1 MEQTVLNLPPASL
14 KVKNTENHWLIWDII
29 RKKYLPLTSE
39 EWVRQHFVHYLINHK
54 SVARSRILI
63 ERKVRTAQKR
73 SRFDI
78 AVIADSENFSIVVEC
93 KSSEIKLNEEAAY
106 QMQRYAYEL
115 KPEFLV
121 LTNGLQ
127 HLIFQWHILESNY
140 HQIKYLPENL

>member
-1 MEQTVLNLPPASL
+1 MEQAVLNLPPARL

-54 SVARSRILI
+54 SVASNRILI
-63 ERKVRTAQKR
+63 ERKVHTAQKR

-78 AVIADSENFSIVVEC
+78 AVTADAENFSIIIEC
-93 KSSEIKLNEEAAY
+93 KSSEIELNEEAAY

-127 HLIFQWHILESNY
+127 HLIFQWNILESNY
-140 HQIKYLPENL
+140 HQIKNLPENL

>member
-140 HQIKYLPENL
+140 HQIIYLPENL

>member
-39 EWVRQHFVHYLINHK
+39 EWVRQHFVHYLINRK
-54 SVARSRILI
+54 RVARSRILI

>member
-93 KSSEIKLNEEAAY
+93 KSSEIKLNEEATY

-140 HQIKYLPENL
+140 HQIEYLPENL

>member
-1 MEQTVLNLPPASL
+1 MEQAVLNLPPARL

-29 RKKYLPLTSE
+29 RKKYLTLTSE
-39 EWVRQHFVHYLINHK
+39 EWVRQHFVHYLINNK
-54 SVARSRILI
+54 SVASNRILI
-63 ERKVRTAQKR
+63 ERKVHTAQKR

-78 AVIADSENFSIVVEC
+78 AVTADAENFSIIIEC
-93 KSSEIKLNEEAAY
+93 KSSEIELNEEAAY

-127 HLIFQWHILESNY
+127 HLIFQWNILESNY
-140 HQIKYLPENL
+140 HQIKNLPENL

>member
-127 HLIFQWHILESNY
+127 HLIFNGIF
-140 HQIKYLPENL
+140 

>member
-1 MEQTVLNLPPASL
+1 
-14 KVKNTENHWLIWDII
+14 
-29 RKKYLPLTSE
+29 
-39 EWVRQHFVHYLINHK
+39 
-54 SVARSRILI
+54 
-63 ERKVRTAQKR
+63 VRTAQKR